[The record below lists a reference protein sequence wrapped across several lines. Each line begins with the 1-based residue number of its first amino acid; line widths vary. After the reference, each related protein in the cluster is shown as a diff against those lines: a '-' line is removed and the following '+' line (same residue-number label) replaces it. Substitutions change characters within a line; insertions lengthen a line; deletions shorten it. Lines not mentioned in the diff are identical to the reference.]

1 MSSRRMDAYT
11 IALAVAAATLLW
23 LLFVIK
29 AHADDCISCMPVAP
43 EPPPPISSARSGA
56 VYLPMLAGGDEQA
69 VGPASVDVPSRNRLW
84 LPLVAVTDV
93 TGEGG
98 SGILPVR
105 GK

>member
-1 MSSRRMDAYT
+1 MDAYT

-29 AHADDCISCMPVAP
+29 AHADTCPGCMPP
-43 EPPPPISSARSGA
+43 EPPPPISSARSAA
-56 VYLPMLAGGDEQA
+56 VYLPVLDSGDDYA
-69 VGPASVDVPSRNRLW
+69 VMPASVDVPSRNRLW
-84 LPLVAVTDV
+84 LPYAAVTQV